1 MFDQISE
8 HYGPA
13 KLTYNI
19 IIRLISRIYKE
30 YLQLN
35 MNTKKINKQ

>member
-30 YLQLN
+30 YLQID
-35 MNTKKINKQ
+35 TKMINSSI